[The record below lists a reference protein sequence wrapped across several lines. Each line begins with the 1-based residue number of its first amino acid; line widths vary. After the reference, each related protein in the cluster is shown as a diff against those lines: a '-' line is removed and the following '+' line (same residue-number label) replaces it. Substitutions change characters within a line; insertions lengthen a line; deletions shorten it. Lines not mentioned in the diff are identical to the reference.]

1 MTSSPSGSSS
11 PDVVAIVLAGGAA
24 SRFGSDKLATDL
36 DGRPLLHHALEAVA
50 AVADRIVVVI
60 APEAPFPS
68 VPEGLARRVV
78 FARDAAAHGGPL
90 AGLAAGLAAID
101 TPVREE
107 APHISGPE
115 AGSAGS
121 VGPVGPVALVVGG
134 DMPSLVPAVLRL
146 LADTLAS
153 GPSLAAMTLAAPGPA
168 PLPMAVRPDAARTA
182 IDAILASGGRRSLL
196 SLLDAVPSATLL
208 GDRWRPLDPSGAT
221 LRDIDT
227 LADLQP
233 G

>member
-1 MTSSPSGSSS
+1 MTSSPSGSAS

-60 APEAPFPS
+60 APEAPLPS
-68 VPEGLARRVV
+68 VPEGFARRVV

-90 AGLAAGLAAID
+90 AGLGAGLAAID
-101 TPVREE
+101 TPVRED
-107 APHISGPE
+107 ASHISGPE
-115 AGSAGS
+115 AGGF
-121 VGPVGPVALVVGG
+121 GPVALVLGG

-146 LADTLAS
+146 LAETLAS
-153 GPSLAAMTLAAPGPA
+153 DPSLAAMTLAAPGPA
-168 PLPMAVRPDAARTA
+168 PLPMAVSPDAVRTA

-196 SLLDAVPSATLL
+196 ALLDAVPSATLP
-208 GDRWRPLDPSGAT
+208 GDRWRPLDPSAAT

-227 LADLQP
+227 PADLQP